1 MTVAAIRTPRQMVWR
16 RFKKNKRALACIVAL
31 ILMGG
36 ATLMVPLVSYHD
48 YRTVN
53 KKAVKKPPSEN
64 YWMGTDDIGRDLLSR
79 VFIGGRVSFQ
89 VALMATF
96 ISVAIGVA
104 FGAISG
110 YVGGMT
116 DRLMMGFVNVLYA
129 LPTMLI
135 IITVM
140 TFFDSRSMEIV
151 FVVLGLFGWLTMAR
165 IVRGQVLSL
174 KERDFVTAARAM
186 GANGYWIIWKHMIPN
201 VMGPVIVY
209 ATLMIPSLMLS
220 ESFLSFLG
228 LGVSEPETSWGRM
241 ISEGSTG
248 LTPANNQWWM
258 VTFPGACL
266 AVTLFCLNAVGD
278 GLRDAFDVRSND

>member
-1 MTVAAIRTPRQMVWR
+1 MNAAAVRTPRQLVWR

-31 ILMGG
+31 AVMGI
-36 ATLMVPLVSYHD
+36 ATLIIPLASLHD
-48 YRTVN
+48 YREQDYD
-53 KKAVKKPPSEN
+53 AVKVPPNSN
-64 YWMGTDDIGRDLLSR
+64 YWMGTDNIGRDLFSR
-79 VFIGGRVSFQ
+79 VFMGGRVSFQ

-129 LPTMLI
+129 MPLMLVVVI
-135 IITVM
+135 VM
-140 TFFDSRSMEIV
+140 AFMDKRSLSVV
-151 FVVLGLFGWLTMAR
+151 FIVLGLFGWLTMAR

-174 KERDFVTAARAM
+174 KERDYVTAARAM
-186 GANGYWIIWKHMIPN
+186 GANPAWIILKHMIPN

-228 LGVSEPETSWGRM
+228 LGVSEPETSWGVL
-241 ISEGSTG
+241 ISEG
-248 LTPANNQWWM
+248 ANALSPIKSYWWM
-258 VTFPGACL
+258 VAFPGACL